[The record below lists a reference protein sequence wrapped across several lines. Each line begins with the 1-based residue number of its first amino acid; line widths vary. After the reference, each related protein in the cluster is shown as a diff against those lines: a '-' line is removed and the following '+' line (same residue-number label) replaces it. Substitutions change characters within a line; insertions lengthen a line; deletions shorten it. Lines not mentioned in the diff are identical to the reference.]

1 MGEHLM
7 SLTPTEQ
14 RQFNDLGYL
23 VREDIYSQAEMQPL
37 TGALTA
43 LIDRTCATLQEEGLL
58 GEETFAD
65 EPFETRL
72 GALFKANTEAGER
85 INSAIMGHGGGGF
98 KEQAMLD
105 FLRHS
110 PLVSCIESLVGSE
123 IIGSSVYRIRPKA
136 PGYTRGAVPW
146 HQDSGYFLP
155 HCDTNLIVTCWIP
168 LVDATIDNGCLYVLP
183 NSHQNGIVRHYTG
196 GQGGYLEIA
205 EEDLPK
211 PEPIVVEMPAG
222 SVLFMSNL
230 TPHASFENTTDIVRW
245 SIDLRYEHADTPT
258 RPTTSTNTPKTS
270 TPNATLSQWPVIPA
284 KGTSSSKTRDTPNA
298 KSPISRISKR
308 FACVTNA
315 IPPAHP
321 AAVGRLSPNS
331 RPNAHPQSRRDPYA
345 VPVPPP
351 DPVGQKQ
358 TPPQDGRAPHR
369 TGLRL
374 SPICQGRSTALVQY
388 LTNFS

>member
-37 TGALTA
+37 KGALTA

-72 GALFKANTEAGER
+72 GALFNANTEAGER

-155 HCDTNLIVTCWIP
+155 HCDQSLIVTCWIP
-168 LVDATIDNGCLYVLP
+168 LVDATIENGCMYVIP
-183 NSHQNGIVRHYTG
+183 KSHCDGIYRHYTG

-205 EEDLPK
+205 QEDLPD
-211 PEPIVVEMPAG
+211 PDPVVCEMRAG
-222 SVLFMSNL
+222 SVLLMTNR

-245 SIDLRYEHADTPT
+245 SVDLRYQNSAVPHNVDEHPEDFDPE
-258 RPTTSTNTPKTS
+258 
-270 TPNATLSQWPVIPA
+270 
-284 KGTSSSKTRDTPNA
+284 
-298 KSPISRISKR
+298 
-308 FACVTNA
+308 
-315 IPPAHP
+315 
-321 AAVGRLSPNS
+321 
-331 RPNAHPQSRRDPYA
+331 RDPVTMACYPGEGDFVIQDA
-345 VPVPPP
+345 QHPEREVTAIAQFQEIRTRYERTPVRSP
-351 DPVGQKQ
+351 
-358 TPPQDGRAPHR
+358 GR
-369 TGLRL
+369 GW
-374 SPICQGRSTALVQY
+374 TALSERPQ
-388 LTNFS
+388 

>member
-1 MGEHLM
+1 M

-37 TGALTA
+37 KGALTA

-146 HQDSGYFLP
+146 HQDSGYFLQ

-245 SIDLRYEHADTPT
+245 SIDLRYEHADAP
-258 RPTTSTNTPKTS
+258 NNIDEHPKDFD
-270 TPNATLSQWPVIPA
+270 PERDPVTMACYPGEGDFVIQDPRHPEREVTDIEDFQEIRMRYERHPA
-284 KGTSSSKTRDTPNA
+284 RSPGRGWT
-298 KSPISRISKR
+298 PISEQQ
-308 FACVTNA
+308 A
-315 IPPAHP
+315 
-321 AAVGRLSPNS
+321 
-331 RPNAHPQSRRDPYA
+331 
-345 VPVPPP
+345 
-351 DPVGQKQ
+351 
-358 TPPQDGRAPHR
+358 
-369 TGLRL
+369 
-374 SPICQGRSTALVQY
+374 
-388 LTNFS
+388 